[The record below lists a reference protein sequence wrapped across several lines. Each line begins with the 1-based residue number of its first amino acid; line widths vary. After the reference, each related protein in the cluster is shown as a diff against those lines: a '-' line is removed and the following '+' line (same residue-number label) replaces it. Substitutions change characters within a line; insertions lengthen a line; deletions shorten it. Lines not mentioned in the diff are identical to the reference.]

1 MIKVSLRSEVGFI
14 KSRDLL
20 IKVISMQERRMN
32 SWGSLGKQ
40 DASVKVQEKV
50 TWLKDSNSRY
60 IQVW

>member
-32 SWGSLGKQ
+32 SWVSLGKQ
-40 DASVKVQEKV
+40 DASVKAQRKV
-50 TWLKDSNSRY
+50 T
-60 IQVW
+60 